1 MTDHRREAADLQ
13 RRFEALAAEHPD
25 VPLAMFEMPL
35 HKPARELVE
44 RYVMG
49 LNLPT
54 FALFDD
60 WFTVAMEP
68 DAAHATVRL
77 LARAGDVLRSIE
89 RQMPGT
95 VGWLTPVGV
104 NQTPNPDKLAACAII
119 LGIVA
124 RRVDV
129 EAVKAGRPSDG
140 WEQIDAVA
148 ELFEGGPEPASTR
161 LMVEWHADR
170 ERWGSLLVV
179 PDIHKAAAE
188 VLREALDAA
197 ALRCDGL
204 FSDSEPVGFA
214 ETAEGGV
221 VRFDRRT
228 CWAYFGDG
236 GLGGYGVL
244 YRTPGGVFIRQD
256 VRWDPDKGP
265 DSRKRTI
272 RLITS
277 GEAGAWFVEHD
288 IAPPADLADEVAPL
302 VDGAGS
308 GGLAGGDGTPAGGP
322 PRDAGMMFEQR
333 DAHGFIITPA
343 DETAYV
349 SAAGILANHI
359 PVSMDIATPKQLTRV
374 LDDNL
379 QTIRQ
384 WRPGGRRNR
393 RSVHLGD
400 WLKHV
405 ELNGGNGDGWA
416 SPEDAEATKAR
427 IRAGKAQGK

>member
-1 MTDHRREAADLQ
+1 MTDHRREAAELQ

-25 VPLAMFEMPL
+25 VPLALFEMPL

-44 RYVMG
+44 RYAMG

-95 VGWLTPVGV
+95 VEWLTPVRV
-104 NQTPNPDKLAACAII
+104 NQTPNPDELADCSII
-119 LGIVA
+119 LGVIA
-124 RRVDV
+124 RRIDV
-129 EAVKAGRPSDG
+129 EALKAGCPSRG
-140 WEQIDAVA
+140 WDRIDAVA

-170 ERWGSLLVV
+170 ERWGSRLAV

-188 VLREALDAA
+188 VLREALGAA

-228 CWAYFGDG
+228 CRAYFGDG

-244 YRTPGGVFIRQD
+244 YRTPGGAFIRQD
-256 VRWDPDKGP
+256 VRWDHNKGP

-272 RLITS
+272 RLITA

-288 IAPPADLADEVAPL
+288 IAPPTGLADEVAPP
-302 VDGAGS
+302 VDGAGKADVS
-308 GGLAGGDGTPAGGP
+308 ATAATQGGP
-322 PRDAGMMFEQR
+322 QP
-333 DAHGFIITPA
+333 ITSG
-343 DETAYV
+343 TA
-349 SAAGILANHI
+349 AAGLG
-359 PVSMDIATPKQLTRV
+359 VSESTIKNWCRGVTPKRFKI
-374 LDDNL
+374 NL
-379 QTIRQ
+379 C
-384 WRPGGRRNR
+384 RNA
-393 RSVHLGD
+393 
-400 WLKHV
+400 
-405 ELNGGNGDGWA
+405 EL
-416 SPEDAEATKAR
+416 
-427 IRAGKAQGK
+427 IGKTWWVPAADIPHSSDKN